1 MKGLSSLTI
10 TNDGSYGYFTI
21 IAIFKG
27 SWLLLSPA
35 MSYIHFLPL
44 TYFPSSAS
52 YVPEDK
58 LRRNKINNR
67 KGNSDMAKEKE
78 LLKIGKNEKG
88 TERKYEA

>member
-1 MKGLSSLTI
+1 MLSTINGKERGRLYNSNASVKESMNGLSSITI

-27 SWLLLSPA
+27 SWLLFSPA
-35 MSYIHFLPL
+35 MSYLHFLPL

-58 LRRNKINNR
+58 ITTKQN
-67 KGNSDMAKEKE
+67 
-78 LLKIGKNEKG
+78 
-88 TERKYEA
+88 